1 MSKHYFTFG
10 QCHTHRYDSITLDC
24 DSVVEIEAR
33 DGHQAR
39 EKMFE
44 LFGAKWGFQYTEDTY
59 DQEYFPRGV
68 VLRLEA

>member
-10 QCHTHRYDSITLDC
+10 QCHTHRHGNLTLDC

-33 DGHQAR
+33 DGYLAR

-44 LFGAKWGFQYTEDTY
+44 LFGTKWGFQYTEDTY
-59 DQEYFPRGV
+59 EPAYFPRGV
-68 VLRLEA
+68 VVRLEA